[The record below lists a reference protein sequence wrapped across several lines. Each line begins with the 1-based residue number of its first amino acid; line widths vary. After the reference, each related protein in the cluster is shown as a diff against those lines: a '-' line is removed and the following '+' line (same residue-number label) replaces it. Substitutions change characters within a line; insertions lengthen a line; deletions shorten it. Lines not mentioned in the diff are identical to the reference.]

1 MEVAGNRSVS
11 WMIVMMMMMMMM
23 MDDDEKVSVLGE
35 AAGPSHP
42 RRGLRALHPRP
53 QVRHPPYDDDDDDDP
68 RFVIFRAGDVWTL
81 GIREVRDTDE
91 GSYQCQVS
99 SVNRS
104 GDQVKYKPT
113 TYS

>member
-1 MEVAGNRSVS
+1 MEVAGNRSVP
-11 WMIVMMMMMMMM
+11 WVIMMMMM

-53 QVRHPPYDDDDDDDP
+53 QVRHPTHDDDDDDDP
-68 RFVIFRAGDVWTL
+68 RFVILRAGDVWTL

-113 TYS
+113 TNS